1 MEMARGSSCS
11 CALAL
16 LPVNRVVM
24 LSLHGHN
31 HLRNVYV
38 EFCHRAH
45 LPGVRVESGSTIT
58 PDLSRTQP
66 ADVLVLDWERGN
78 TSTGRAA

>member
-11 CALAL
+11 LYPGATTCKQGGD
-16 LPVNRVVM
+16 VVTAWPQP
-24 LSLHGHN
+24 SG
-31 HLRNVYV
+31 NVYV

-78 TSTGRAA
+78 TSTGWAA